1 MAFLTSTALVIFEKC
16 NKLCLF
22 CRLNLLYLSS
32 LDKVVSRRKC
42 RHKEISH
49 IYPNLFI
56 SLTYI
61 LAPGSPEVKQEEESG
76 SAAKKPKLDSVGEPE
91 ISGVSS
97 TSETRK
103 FKGKDRRKITFEV
116 D

>member
-1 MAFLTSTALVIFEKC
+1 MPEKR
-16 NKLCLF
+16 NKLCQF
-22 CRLNLLYLSS
+22 CRLNLLNLSS
-32 LDKVVSRRKC
+32 LDKLVSKRKC
-42 RHKEISH
+42 KLKEISH
-49 IYPNLFI
+49 FYPNLFI

-61 LAPGSPEVKQEEESG
+61 LARGSPEVKQEEESD